1 VSESGIVFNQR
12 RKRGC
17 RRICELKD
25 RAMRKL
31 RILWLFLVTFLTAAA
46 AQTLDQPATVIS
58 NPSPPSSSP
67 QPNPTPTPPQTPS
80 DELNSHLPFWLRFS
94 GQVRF
99 RGAGAIDES
108 FGSEDASYL
117 LTRLR
122 LNMQLIPTSWINF
135 YFQGQDAH
143 IIGAKQTASL
153 PPLQQDTMDLRLG
166 YVELGG
172 ETKAVSVRVGRQEL
186 AFGEERLIGPADWL
200 NTPRSFDAASA
211 AIHINGITLDA
222 FAGAVVKIHD
232 GQFNE
237 STPGNYIYGLY
248 SSLSKVVPQA
258 KLEPYFFWRRQSGLT
273 VQPGTLGVSNFGTLG
288 FRFVGKSLVN
298 GDYDV
303 EMAKQTGSL
312 GPETVAA
319 WAGHWLIGYTVSGKR
334 LSPRFVTEFNYATG
348 NNSKDGR
355 VGTFNQLFPSGHN
368 LYGLTD
374 QVGWQNI
381 QHVRTGVELK
391 ARSDWTVSAKYN
403 AYWLADPHDAL
414 YNVFSTAIASSP
426 SGKAGSYVGQELD
439 VIASHKYKAGPV
451 LSGGFGHLFPGTFL
465 QATTPGKGYSFPYA
479 SILYPF

>member
-1 VSESGIVFNQR
+1 MKQR
-12 RKRGC
+12 H
-17 RRICELKD
+17 
-25 RAMRKL
+25 
-31 RILWLFLVTFLTAAA
+31 ILWLFLITFFAAAVAQTPEPQTAAL
-46 AQTLDQPATVIS
+46 TLTS
-58 NPSPPSSSP
+58 NPLPSPLASPPDPPSP
-67 QPNPTPTPPQTPS
+67 PPQTPS
-80 DELNSHLPFWLRFS
+80 DELNSHLPSWLRFS
-94 GQVRF
+94 GQIRL

-122 LNMQLIPTSWINF
+122 LNMQVIPASWISF

-143 IIGAKQTASL
+143 IIGAKKTPSL

-166 YVELGG
+166 YVAFGG
-172 ETKAVSVRVGRQEL
+172 ETNPVNVRVGRQEL

-211 AIHINGITLDA
+211 TVRIDGIRLDA
-222 FAGAVVKIHD
+222 FAGSVVKIHD

-237 STPGNYIYGLY
+237 TTPGNYIYGLY
-248 SSLSKVVPQA
+248 SSLSKLVPRA

-273 VQPGTLGVSNFGTLG
+273 IQPGTLGITNFGTLG

-303 EMAKQTGSL
+303 EMAKQAGSL
-312 GPETVAA
+312 EPETVAA
-319 WAGHWLIGYTVSGKR
+319 WAGHWLIGYTLAGMR
-334 LSPRFVTEFNYATG
+334 FSPRFVAEFNYATG

-374 QVGWQNI
+374 QIGWQNI

-391 ARSDWTVSAKYN
+391 AHPDWTVSTKYN
-403 AYWLADPHDAL
+403 AYWLADSHDAL

-426 SGKAGSYVGQELD
+426 SGSAGRFVGQELD
-439 VIASHKYKAGPV
+439 FIISHKYKAGPI

-465 QATTPGKGYSFPYA
+465 QAVTPGKSYSFPYA
-479 SILYPF
+479 QVMYPF